1 MICIIF
7 YTNLVASFH
16 IDEVMFMGNK
26 GIQLSAK
33 TLVPDKNFCNQSYM
47 GFAQVEKRY
56 NSFSNQKTAG
66 YLKFIL
72 ISEMLSLDFVKN
84 HLSG

>member
-47 GFAQVEKRY
+47 GFAQVERDIIPSVTRKHR
-56 NSFSNQKTAG
+56 A
-66 YLKFIL
+66 
-72 ISEMLSLDFVKN
+72 ISSLF
-84 HLSG
+84 